1 MMKLAVYP
9 PSYIIIIL
17 KSNNK
22 VKIKGVESVV
32 VKRAEIRISKLG
44 ARQ

>member
-1 MMKLAVYP
+1 MMKLAVQSP
-9 PSYIIIIL
+9 PYIIIL
-17 KSNNK
+17 RSNNK